1 VRTSRTS
8 VRRLISVSTGPL
20 LPTLAEEKRLW
31 PAESRSYTVTMRG
44 QERAPHIFRRLLL
57 GGQRVTSPSRPVLRT
72 EKLDDPI
79 AADHRASDRMDHLI
93 QADGNI
99 FIGIHAWREGE
110 RHVTRD

>member
-1 VRTSRTS
+1 M
-8 VRRLISVSTGPL
+8 L
-20 LPTLAEEKRLW
+20 
-31 PAESRSYTVTMRG
+31 
-44 QERAPHIFRRLLL
+44 RA
-57 GGQRVTSPSRPVLRT
+57 

-79 AADHRASDRMDHLI
+79 AADHRASDRMDRLI